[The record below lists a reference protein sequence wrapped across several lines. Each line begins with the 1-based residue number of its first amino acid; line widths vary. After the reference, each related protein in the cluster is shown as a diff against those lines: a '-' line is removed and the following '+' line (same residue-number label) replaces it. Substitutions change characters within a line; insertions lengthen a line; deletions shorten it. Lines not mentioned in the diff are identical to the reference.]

1 MLGVA
6 QNQICVRRADDVLIP
21 KTLLTVQQVNVSTVL
36 TMVFSDGSVESR
48 DRMTLQVLA
57 PDENDDQISSLYQ
70 IGFNFLGAR
79 PCKWAS
85 SMEHTK
91 TKTRSDSLQV
101 CMRLY
106 RQTLRLCSSLMTSTR
121 QRSMSCNI

>member
-6 QNQICVRRADDVLIP
+6 QTQICVRRADDILIP
-21 KTLLTVQQVNVSTVL
+21 KTLLTVQEVNVSTVL

-79 PCKWAS
+79 PCKWARRLK
-85 SMEHTK
+85 HTK
-91 TKTRSDSLQV
+91 TKEP
-101 CMRLY
+101 
-106 RQTLRLCSSLMTSTR
+106 
-121 QRSMSCNI
+121 I